1 MLIIFLKK
9 FSSSSELR
17 IKKIMNNPLNKI
29 PIILISVA
37 TPVNNANNII
47 FLVLNSFK
55 FFNVKKITK
64 TQKLIKTM
72 SLQL

>member
-1 MLIIFLKK
+1 
-9 FSSSSELR
+9 
-17 IKKIMNNPLNKI
+17 MNNPLNKI

-72 SLQL
+72 SLQLQNDSPNILGEVI